1 MISPESV
8 TGVARAWRASV
19 DGNSKRTRYLD
30 RTMNGIV
37 PILIVGAGGFLG
49 TVLRYLLSL
58 AAQRFSFTFPHGTLW
73 ANFLGCL
80 ALGIITTLATE
91 TEVLSPTSRLFL
103 TTGICGGFTTM
114 STFTCETFQFAQ
126 DAEYGYAALYCVGT
140 VAGCAIMFYLGLL
153 AVRVVLKAQ
162 M

>member
-1 MISPESV
+1 MS
-8 TGVARAWRASV
+8 
-19 DGNSKRTRYLD
+19 
-30 RTMNGIV
+30 GIV
-37 PILIVGAGGFLG
+37 PILIVGTGGFIG
-49 TVLRYLLSL
+49 TILRYLLGL

-114 STFTCETFQFAQ
+114 STFTYETFRFAQ

-140 VAGCAIMFYLGLL
+140 VAGCAAMFYLGLL
-153 AVRVVLKAQ
+153 AVKVVLKAQ
-162 M
+162 V

>member
-1 MISPESV
+1 
-8 TGVARAWRASV
+8 
-19 DGNSKRTRYLD
+19 
-30 RTMNGIV
+30 MNGIV

-80 ALGIITTLATE
+80 TLGIVTALATE
-91 TEVLSPTSRLFL
+91 NDTFSPSTRLFL
-103 TTGICGGFTTM
+103 TTGVCGGFTTM

-126 DAEYGYAALYCVGT
+126 DAEYGYAALYCVAT
-140 VAGCAIMFYLGLL
+140 LVGCAAMFYLGLVTVKV
-153 AVRVVLKAQ
+153 ALKAQ
-162 M
+162 V